1 MSKKFALIV
10 VVLMVVPLLLTACS
24 TKSRDDAEKYMNAL
38 LKGENEKALGLAC
51 ESFKPQT
58 EALLA
63 YYKAQ
68 NIDAKSLDLKFDIGK
83 GGNNKEIIVTGSY
96 KYYGDQTI
104 VALEQ
109 ELTEKNESR
118 IVLQMKK
125 DGDNWCVSDKSKFG
139 TELDALIAVPAPTVE
154 PTAEPTVE
162 PTVEP
167 TKEPTAEPTAEPTV
181 EPTVA
186 PTDEPTAEPTA
197 KPTTKPEPTAEPT
210 KGS

>member
-24 TKSRDDAEKYMNAL
+24 TKSRDDAEKYMKAL
-38 LKGENEKALGLAC
+38 LKGEDQKALDLAC
-51 ESFKPQT
+51 DSYKPQT

-63 YYKAQ
+63 FYKAQ
-68 NIDAKSLDLKFDIGK
+68 NIDVKNLDLKFDIGK

-96 KYYGDQTI
+96 KYYGSQTV

-109 ELTEKNESR
+109 ELTEKNDTR

-139 TELDALIAVPAPTVE
+139 AELDAAIAAPAAEPTAEPTVE

-162 PTVEP
+162 PT
-167 TKEPTAEPTAEPTV
+167 AEPTV
-181 EPTVA
+181 EPT
-186 PTDEPTAEPTA
+186 
-197 KPTTKPEPTAEPT
+197 AEPT
-210 KGS
+210 KAP